1 MGKTMEVIQTGTIK
15 FGENPSRILLIQL
28 GDIGDVVWATPT
40 FRAVKE
46 AYAQAEVSLLLR
58 EGLGSLVEA
67 DPHIH
72 RIFEI
77 PRREERF
84 WQRAKRQYSL
94 IRNVR
99 RERFDLVVDLRLDD
113 RGAFMALFTGA
124 LQRVSLIHRTAV
136 WRNRLFTH
144 LVDPPPTAQRIYGA
158 AEQSLQIVR
167 ACGVQTG
174 DHWPKLWVDDETEGT
189 VRCLL
194 DREGISVM
202 ERWISINPFARW
214 TYKEWDDEKWIRLVD
229 WLWEEHTFAV
239 VIVGSSKERER
250 AACIKEKSRGTV
262 FNLAGRT
269 TLGELVGVLGASSLH
284 IGVDS
289 AAPHIAAAVDTP
301 TITIYGPSDWL
312 DWSPQG
318 ANHAIIAPDRECAP
332 CHQKGCDGSGRSA
345 CLEELT
351 VERVREE
358 IQKDLV
364 GGIMRIHQGAH
375 NG

>member
-1 MGKTMEVIQTGTIK
+1 MIRKGDTRFEDS
-15 FGENPSRILLIQL
+15 SRILIIQL
-28 GDIGDVVWATPT
+28 GDIGDIVWATPT
-40 FRAVKE
+40 FRAVGE
-46 AYAQAEVSLLLR
+46 TCPQAEISLLLR
-58 EGLGSLVEA
+58 EGLGSLVKA

-84 WQRAKRQYSL
+84 WQRAKRQCSL
-94 IRNVR
+94 IRSLR

-113 RGAFMALFTGA
+113 RGAFMALLTGA
-124 LQRVSLIHRTAV
+124 PQRVSLIDRTAV

-144 LVDPPPTAQRIYGA
+144 LVDPPPAAQRIYGA

-167 ACGVQTG
+167 ACGVETG
-174 DHWPKLWVDDETEGT
+174 DHRPKLWVDDETAVT
-189 VRCLL
+189 VRYLL
-194 DREGISVM
+194 DREGISTM

-214 TYKEWDDEKWIRLVD
+214 PYKEWDDEKWIRLVD

-239 VIVGSSKERER
+239 VIVGSSEERER
-250 AACIKEKSRGTV
+250 AAYIKEKSRGTA

-269 TLGELVGVLGASSLH
+269 TLGELVGVLSASSLH

-301 TITIYGPSDWL
+301 TITIYGPTDWF
-312 DWSPQG
+312 DWAPRG
-318 ANHAIIAPDRECAP
+318 ADHAVITPDRECAP

-345 CLEELT
+345 CLEELAVET
-351 VERVREE
+351 VRKV
-358 IQKDLV
+358 IQEYLA

>member
-1 MGKTMEVIQTGTIK
+1 MEVIQKGNIK
-15 FGENPSRILLIQL
+15 FGRNPSRILLIQL
-28 GDIGDVVWATPT
+28 GDIGDIVWATPT
-40 FRAVKE
+40 FRAVGE
-46 AYAQAEVSLLLR
+46 AYPQAEVSLLLR
-58 EGLGSLVEA
+58 EGLGSLVQA
-67 DPHIH
+67 DPYIH

-77 PRREERF
+77 PRHEGNVLQKA
-84 WQRAKRQYSL
+84 QRQVDL
-94 IRNVR
+94 IRALR
-99 RERFDLVVDLRLDD
+99 RERFDLVIDLRLDD
-113 RGAFMALFTGA
+113 RGAFMALLTGA
-124 LQRVSLIHRTAV
+124 PRRVSLIDRTAV

-144 LVDPPPTAQRIYGA
+144 LVDPPPAPRRIYGA

-167 ACGVQTG
+167 GVGVKTR
-174 DHWPKLWVDDETEGT
+174 DATPKLWVDDETAGT

-194 DREGISVM
+194 DREGISAM

-214 TYKEWDDEKWIRLVD
+214 PYKEWDDEKWIRLVD

-239 VIVGSSKERER
+239 VIVGSSQERER

-312 DWSPQG
+312 DWAPQG
-318 ANHAIIAPDRECAP
+318 ADHAVIAPDRECAP

-345 CLEELT
+345 CLEELA
-351 VERVREE
+351 VERVREK
-358 IQKDLV
+358 IQECLA
-364 GGIMRIHQGAH
+364 GGIMRVHQGAH

>member
-1 MGKTMEVIQTGTIK
+1 MIREGDTK
-15 FGENPSRILLIQL
+15 FEEPSRVLIIQL
-28 GDIGDVVWATPT
+28 GDIGDIVWATPT
-40 FRAVKE
+40 FRAVGE
-46 AYAQAEVSLLLR
+46 AYPQVEVSLLLR

-84 WQRAKRQYSL
+84 WQRVKRQYSL
-94 IRNVR
+94 IKGLR
-99 RERFDLVVDLRLDD
+99 RERFDQVIDLRLDD
-113 RGAFMALFTGA
+113 RGAFMALLTGA
-124 LQRVSLIHRTAV
+124 PRRVSLIDRTAV

-144 LVDPPPTAQRIYGA
+144 LVDPPPAAQRIYGA

-167 ACGVQTG
+167 ACGVETG
-174 DHWPKLWVDDETEGT
+174 DHPPKLWVDNETLGAA
-189 VRCLL
+189 RHLL
-194 DREGISVM
+194 DREGISTM

-214 TYKEWDDEKWIRLVD
+214 SYKEWDDEKWIRLVD

-239 VIVGSSKERER
+239 VIVGSSEERER
-250 AACIKEKSRGTV
+250 AAYIKEKSRGTV

-269 TLGELVGVLGASSLH
+269 TLGELVGVLSASSLH

-289 AAPHIAAAVDTP
+289 AAPHIAAAVGTP
-301 TITIYGPSDWL
+301 TITIYGPTDWL
-312 DWSPQG
+312 DWAPQG
-318 ANHAIIAPDRECAP
+318 ADHAFIIPDRECAP

-351 VERVREE
+351 VERVRKE
-358 IQKDLV
+358 IQEYLA
-364 GGIMRIHQGAH
+364 GGIMRIHQGAQ